1 MKSTYSTNLN
11 LRNVDLGLLIFRLGI
26 SALMLTHGIP
36 KLIRFFGSEEIVFA
50 DPLGFG
56 EITTFTLAVI
66 AEFVCSVLVILGL
79 GTRLAVLPLIATMAV
94 AALIVHVPD
103 GFGRQELPL
112 LYLTGWVLLFF
123 TGAGK
128 YSLDWYFMSLKKNK

>member
-1 MKSTYSTNLN
+1 MKNTYSTNLN

>member
-1 MKSTYSTNLN
+1 MKNTYSTNLN
-11 LRNVDLGLLIFRLGI
+11 LRNVDLGLLIFRLAI

-36 KLIRFFGSEEIVFA
+36 KLIKFFGSEEIVFA
-50 DPLGFG
+50 DPLGLG
-56 EITTFTLAVI
+56 EITTFTLAVF

-79 GTRLAVLPLIATMAV
+79 GTRLAVLPLIGTMAV

-112 LYLTGWVLLFF
+112 LYLSGWVLLFF